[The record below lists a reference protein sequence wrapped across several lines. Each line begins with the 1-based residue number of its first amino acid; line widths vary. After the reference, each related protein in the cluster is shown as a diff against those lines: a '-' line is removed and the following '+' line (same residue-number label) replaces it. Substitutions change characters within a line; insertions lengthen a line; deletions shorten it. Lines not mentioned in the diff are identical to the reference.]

1 MPFPIRCRPRPT
13 SWKRASFVE
22 KAGRRALT
30 RVADVRDLTGLQRA
44 FDAGVGELGRVDIVS
59 ANAGVILT
67 GSADPD
73 EAATFRLG
81 VDILLTGVW
90 NTMQVAIPHLLERD
104 PA

>member
-1 MPFPIRCRPRPT
+1 M
-13 SWKRASFVE
+13 
-22 KAGRRALT
+22 
-30 RVADVRDLTGLQRA
+30 
-44 FDAGVGELGRVDIVS
+44 S